1 MEKELAS
8 DPRVYAMA
16 LQVCNGQPLQ
26 RGITLIIGAL
36 VRLWTLGDTHIDD
49 EDVLPL
55 SVELINQIVGIENFG
70 QILPVNWFQVI
81 DANHC
86 KLPNFHIHNGTIAK
100 ERALNNQRITR
111 FRKKSNASPL
121 RTVTVAP
128 LQGETLEHVPDLKRK
143 ILPLTSEE
151 KEKEK
156 EKTKQK
162 RKRKTPIQIT
172 PDTVPGLDVA
182 AWDAWVTYRKERKPA
197 IRGPSLLAAAKQ
209 MAALGT
215 GQGAAVNFSMANGY
229 QGLIAPKN
237 GNGTQHVKP
246 NDQNAELDAL
256 RRHAHAIGF
265 RDPHPLEAPGAYR
278 TDMKLW
284 ETKPQQYRELFK
296 NIKTIGVP
304 TRGAGQ

>member
-1 MEKELAS
+1 MEKDLAS

-26 RGITLIIGAL
+26 HGITLIVGAL
-36 VRLWTLGDTHIDD
+36 ARLWILGDTHINDD
-49 EDVLPL
+49 DVLPL

-70 QILPVNWFQVI
+70 QILPSDWFQVV
-81 DANHC
+81 DTNHV
-86 KLPNFHIHNGTIAK
+86 KLPNFHVHNGTIAK

-121 RTVTVAP
+121 RTVTAAP
-128 LQGETLEHVPDLKRK
+128 LQAATLEHVPDLDQDLDLR
-143 ILPLTSEE
+143 
-151 KEKEK
+151 K

-162 RKRKTPIQIT
+162 RKRKTQIQIT